1 MSEVTGKD
9 ANVEYDKTVYTVTVD
24 LADNGD
30 GTLKVTKKIDNGGEL
45 VFTNKQLNV
54 QTSIKLGGIKV
65 LKGKDLKDGQ
75 FTFVLSD
82 ESGKNVMKAKNDADG
97 NFTFD
102 EITYKLEDLKGEKKK
117 VYIYGIS
124 EINDKQSGI
133 VYDDKAYTVKVT
145 VTDIG
150 DGTMAA
156 VADTAIEE
164 VKFTNSVSTKSN
176 KTGDSANGALW
187 ALLLLMAGGALGG
200 IVWYRRRKKV

>member
-1 MSEVTGKD
+1 M
-9 ANVEYDKTVYTVTVD
+9 
-24 LADNGD
+24 
-30 GTLKVTKKIDNGGEL
+30 TKKIDNGGEL

-65 LKGKDLKDGQ
+65 LKGKDLKEGQ

-117 VYIYGIS
+117 VYIYGIT
-124 EINDKQSGI
+124 EINDKQSDI
-133 VYDDKAYTVKVT
+133 VYDEKVYTVKVT

-150 DGTMAA
+150 DGTMTA

-164 VKFTNSVSTKSN
+164 VRFTNSVSTKSN
-176 KTGDSANGALW
+176 KTGDETR
-187 ALLLLMAGGALGG
+187 LLTWSVTCLLAGTGLVMS
-200 IVWYRRRKKV
+200 ILRLRRKRKYKS

>member
-1 MSEVTGKD
+1 M
-9 ANVEYDKTVYTVTVD
+9 
-24 LADNGD
+24 
-30 GTLKVTKKIDNGGEL
+30 TKKIDNGGEL

-82 ESGKNVMKAKNDADG
+82 ESGKNVMKAKNDANG

-150 DGTMAA
+150 DGTMTA
-156 VADTAIEE
+156 VADT
-164 VKFTNSVSTKSN
+164 SN
-176 KTGDSANGALW
+176 KTGDEAPLGVLFGGLGVGAAGL
-187 ALLLLMAGGALGG
+187 AL
-200 IVWYRRRKKV
+200 IYEERRRKNRQK

>member
-1 MSEVTGKD
+1 M
-9 ANVEYDKTVYTVTVD
+9 
-24 LADNGD
+24 
-30 GTLKVTKKIDNGGEL
+30 TKKIDNGGEL

-82 ESGKNVMKAKNDADG
+82 ESGKNVMKAKNDANG

-102 EITYKLEDLKGEKKK
+102 ETTDKLEDLKGEKKK
-117 VYIYGIS
+117 VYIYGIT
-124 EINDKQSGI
+124 EVNDKQSDI
-133 VYDDKAYTVKVT
+133 VYDEKVYTVKVT

-150 DGTMAA
+150 DGTMTA

-164 VKFTNSVSTKSN
+164 VKFTNSVSAKSN
-176 KTGDSANGALW
+176 KTGDEAPLGVLFGGLGVGAVGL
-187 ALLLLMAGGALGG
+187 AL
-200 IVWYRRRKKV
+200 IFEERRRKNRQK

>member
-1 MSEVTGKD
+1 M
-9 ANVEYDKTVYTVTVD
+9 
-24 LADNGD
+24 
-30 GTLKVTKKIDNGGEL
+30 TKKIDNGGEL

-75 FTFVLSD
+75 FT
-82 ESGKNVMKAKNDADG
+82 
-97 NFTFD
+97 
-102 EITYKLEDLKGEKKK
+102 ITYKLEDLEGEKKK

-124 EINDKQSGI
+124 EVNDKQSDI
-133 VYDDKAYTVKVT
+133 VYDEKVYTVKVT

-150 DGTMAA
+150 DGTMTA

-176 KTGDSANGALW
+176 KTGDEAPLGVLFGGLGVGAVGL
-187 ALLLLMAGGALGG
+187 AL
-200 IVWYRRRKKV
+200 IVEERRRKNRQK

>member
-1 MSEVTGKD
+1 M
-9 ANVEYDKTVYTVTVD
+9 
-24 LADNGD
+24 
-30 GTLKVTKKIDNGGEL
+30 TKKIDNGGEL

-82 ESGKNVMKAKNDADG
+82 ESGKDVMKAKNDANG

-117 VYIYGIS
+117 VYIYGIT
-124 EINDKQSGI
+124 EVNDKQSDI
-133 VYDDKAYTVKVT
+133 VYDEKVYTVKVT

-150 DGTMAA
+150 DGTMTA

-176 KTGDSANGALW
+176 KTGDEAPLGVLFGGLGVGAAGL
-187 ALLLLMAGGALGG
+187 AL
-200 IVWYRRRKKV
+200 IYEERRRKNRQK